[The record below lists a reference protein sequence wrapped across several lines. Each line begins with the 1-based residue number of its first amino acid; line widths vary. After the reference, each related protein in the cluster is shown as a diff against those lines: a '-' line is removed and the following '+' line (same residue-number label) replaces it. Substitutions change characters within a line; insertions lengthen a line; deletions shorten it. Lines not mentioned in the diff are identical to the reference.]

1 MEILR
6 IVGEVILIALS
17 IVLALFKKKSDK
29 NIGCCKDSSSLFNA
43 IFGAVI
49 TTEEKYKS
57 LESKGVDCSRMKL
70 DDVMLLVKTTA
81 LANGWEFKDVDILAT
96 VETLIKF
103 SKEVNYKNL
112 DKKEGI

>member
-6 IVGEVILIALS
+6 IVGEVALLVLS
-17 IVLALFKKKSDK
+17 IVLAVFKKKSDK
-29 NIGCCKDSSSLFNA
+29 NIGSCNDSSSLFTA
-43 IFGAVI
+43 IFKAVI

-81 LANGWEFKDVDILAT
+81 LANGWEFKDIDILAT

-103 SKEVNYKNL
+103 SKEVNYKKN
-112 DKKEGI
+112 DKEDT